1 MPKALVIGGT
11 GPTGPAV
18 VRGLMQR
25 GYDVTVYHRGYHE
38 VTDLPA
44 GHTHLHGDPD
54 SRDALERDVGH
65 TEWDLVCSMYG
76 RLRYVADIMAGRC
89 ARFIAIS
96 GVGGNVA
103 PGLLPFPQGRALPI
117 AEDHPRYRERTPG
130 REIGWAIAETER
142 GVLAHH
148 AAGHYV
154 ATVLRYT
161 SLYGPRVPRQ
171 WLWPIVRRILDGR
184 RQIIVPGDGAILRP
198 ICFTENAA
206 HQVLLAVDRKEAG
219 GQVFHTVDQRTYFLT
234 DIIRLVA
241 DALEHPLEII
251 GISHP
256 LANDL
261 ATGYADPPGQ
271 LLDAAK
277 LTYVLGYWDVVPPD
291 VGLRHTARW
300 LVEHLD
306 EVDEAQLAGLV
317 PNPYDYE
324 TEDRLIASY
333 TTWCDDVSRTLSRPA
348 ITQPLS
354 AQFRAMW
361 HPRNGD

>member
-1 MPKALVIGGT
+1 MVKALVIGGT

-25 GYDVTVYHRGYHE
+25 GYDVSVYHRGYHE
-38 VTDLPA
+38 TADLPA
-44 GHTHLHGDPD
+44 SHQHLHGDPD
-54 SRDALERDVGH
+54 NRNDLERDVGH
-65 TEWDLVCSMYG
+65 SEWDLVCSMYG
-76 RLRYVADIMAGRC
+76 RLRYIADVMADRC

-96 GVGGNVA
+96 GIAGNVA
-103 PGLLPFPQGRALPI
+103 PALLPYPLGRALPI
-117 AEDHPRYRERTPG
+117 AEDHPRYRERSQG
-130 REIGWAIAETER
+130 REVGWAVAETER

-161 SLYGPRVPRQ
+161 NLYGPRVPRQ
-171 WLWPIVRRILDGR
+171 WLWPIVRRVLDGR

-219 GQVFHTVDQRTYFLT
+219 GQVFHAVDQRTYFLT

-241 DALEHPLEII
+241 DALEHPLEVV

-261 ATGYADPPGQ
+261 ATGYADPPGL

-277 LTYVLGYWDVVPPD
+277 LTYVLGYWDLVAPEE
-291 VGLRHTARW
+291 GLRRTARW
-300 LVEHLD
+300 LAEYRNELD
-306 EVDEAQLAGLV
+306 ESELGGLV

-324 TEDRLIASY
+324 TEDRLMASHAN
-333 TTWCDDVSRTLSRPA
+333 WRNDVDQMLPRPIVA
-348 ITQPLS
+348 QPLS
-354 AQFRAMW
+354 AQFRAAY
-361 HPRNGD
+361 HPPNHA